1 MQFLEILRNLITR
14 HYSIQIPRS
23 HAPGTGNAL
32 GAMIAQNRCPLCK
45 DKRGFY
51 RGKQPGTLYCGN
63 SDCRM
68 GFTIVNYGPGR
79 VAAHLTEH
87 GPDQLYA
94 DGWGKDSR
102 QFSRGQRRE
111 TLPDET

>member
-1 MQFLEILRNLITR
+1 MKFLEILRNLIAR
-14 HYSIQIPRS
+14 HYSIQIPRTY
-23 HAPGTGNAL
+23 AYGRGNEL
-32 GAMIAQNRCPLCK
+32 GAIIAQNRCPLCK
-45 DKRGFY
+45 DRRGFY

-63 SDCRM
+63 RDCRM
-68 GFTIVNYGPGR
+68 GFTIINYGPGR
-79 VAAHLTEH
+79 VAAQLSEH

-94 DGWGKDSR
+94 DGWGNNSR